1 MTHLELVP
9 VPPVAQLAGV
19 SQHYGKTVAL
29 NNITLDIP
37 ARCMVGLIG
46 PDGVGKSSLLSLISG
61 ARVIEQGNVMVLGGD
76 MRDPK
81 HRRDVCPRIAWMPQ
95 GLGKNLYH
103 TLSVYENVDFF
114 ARLFGHDKAE
124 REVRINELLTS
135 TGLAPFRDRPAGKLS
150 GGMKQKLGLCC
161 ALIHDPEL
169 LILDEPTTGVDPLS
183 RAQFWDLIDSIR
195 QRQSN
200 MSVLVATAYMEEAER
215 FDWLVAM
222 NAGEVLA
229 TGSAEE
235 LRQQTQS
242 ATLEEAFIA
251 LLPEAQRQAHQAV
264 VIPPYQAEN
273 AEIAI
278 EARDLT
284 MRFGSFVA
292 VDHVNFRIPRGEI
305 FGFLGSNGCGK
316 STTMKM
322 LTGLLPASEGE
333 AWLFGQPVDPKDI
346 DTRRRVGYMS
356 QAFSLYNELTV
367 RQNLE
372 LHARLF
378 HIPEAEIP
386 ARVAEMSERFKLNDV
401 EDVLPE
407 SLPLGIRQRLSLA
420 VAVIHRPEMLILDEP
435 TSGVDPVARDMFW
448 QLMVDLS
455 RQDKVTIFI
464 STHFMNEAERCDRI
478 SLMHAG
484 KVLASGTPQELVE
497 KRGAASLEEAFIAYL
512 QEAAGQSNE
521 AEAPPVIHDATLA
534 PRQGFS
540 LRRLFS
546 YSRREALELRRDPV
560 RSTLALMGTV
570 ILMLIMGY
578 GISMDVENLRFAVL
592 DRDQTVSSQ
601 AWTLNLSGSRY
612 FIEQPPLTSYDELDR
627 RMRAGDITVA
637 IEIPP
642 NFGRDIARGTPVEL
656 GVWIDGAMPS
666 RAETVK
672 GYVQAMHQ
680 SWLQD
685 VASRQSAPASQSG
698 LMNIETRYRYNPDVK
713 SLPAIVP
720 AVIPLLL
727 MMIPSMLSALSVV
740 REKELGSIINLYVTP
755 TTRSEFL
762 LGKQLPYIALGM
774 LNFFLLCALS
784 VFVFGVPHK
793 GSFLTLTLAALLYI
807 IIATGMGLLIST
819 FMKSQIAAIFGTAI
833 ITLIPA
839 TQFSG
844 MIDPVASLEGPG
856 RWIGEVYPTSHFLTI
871 ARGTFS
877 KALDLTDLWQLF
889 YPVADSHP
897 AGDGLKHPAA
907 EKTGGMMRHL
917 RNIFNLGI
925 KELRSLLGDK
935 AMLTLIVFS
944 FTVSVYSSATVTPG
958 SLNLA
963 PIAIADMDQSQLS
976 NRIVNS
982 FYRPWFLPPEM
993 ITADEMDAGLDA
1005 GRYTFAI
1012 NIPPNFQ
1019 RDVLA
1024 GRQPDIQVNVDAT
1037 RMSQAFTGNGYIQNI
1052 INGEVNSFVARYRDN
1067 SEPLVSLETRM
1078 RFNPN
1083 LDPAWFGGVMAI
1095 INNITMLAIVLT
1107 GSALIREREHGT
1119 VEHLL
1124 VMPITPFE
1132 IMMAKIWSMGLV
1144 VLVVSGLSLVLMVK
1158 GVLGVPIEG
1167 SIPLFMLGVALSL
1180 FATTSIGI
1188 FMGTIA
1194 RSMPQL
1200 GLLVILVLLPL
1211 QMLSGGSTPRES
1223 MPQMVQ
1229 DIMLTMPTTHFVSL
1243 AQAILYRGAG
1253 FEIVWPQFL
1262 TLMAIGGVF
1271 FTIALLRFRKT
1282 IGTMA

>member
-1 MTHLELVP
+1 MMHLELVP

-61 ARVIEQGNVMVLGGD
+61 ARVIEQGGVMVLGGD

-124 REVRINELLTS
+124 REVRINELLAS

-242 ATLEEAFIA
+242 ATLEEAFIN
-251 LLPEAQRQAHQAV
+251 LLPQAQRQAHQAV
-264 VIPPYQAEN
+264 VIPPYQPEN

-284 MRFGSFVA
+284 MRFGFFVA

-464 STHFMNEAERCDRI
+464 STHFMNEAQRCDRI

-484 KVLASGTPQELVE
+484 KVLASGTPPELVE

-521 AEAPPVIHDATLA
+521 AEAPPVVHDTTHA

-685 VASRQSAPASQSG
+685 VASRQSTPASQSG

-889 YPVADSHP
+889 IP
-897 AGDGLKHPAA
+897 
-907 EKTGGMMRHL
+907 
-917 RNIFNLGI
+917 
-925 KELRSLLGDK
+925 LL
-935 AMLTLIVFS
+935 
-944 FTVSVYSSATVTPG
+944 
-958 SLNLA
+958 
-963 PIAIADMDQSQLS
+963 IAI
-976 NRIVNS
+976 
-982 FYRPWFLPPEM
+982 
-993 ITADEMDAGLDA
+993 
-1005 GRYTFAI
+1005 
-1012 NIPPNFQ
+1012 
-1019 RDVLA
+1019 
-1024 GRQPDIQVNVDAT
+1024 
-1037 RMSQAFTGNGYIQNI
+1037 
-1052 INGEVNSFVARYRDN
+1052 
-1067 SEPLVSLETRM
+1067 PLV
-1078 RFNPN
+1078 
-1083 LDPAWFGGVMAI
+1083 
-1095 INNITMLAIVLT
+1095 
-1107 GSALIREREHGT
+1107 
-1119 VEHLL
+1119 
-1124 VMPITPFE
+1124 
-1132 IMMAKIWSMGLV
+1132 MGLSI
-1144 VLVVSGLSLVLMVK
+1144 LLLK
-1158 GVLGVPIEG
+1158 KQEG
-1167 SIPLFMLGVALSL
+1167 
-1180 FATTSIGI
+1180 
-1188 FMGTIA
+1188 
-1194 RSMPQL
+1194 
-1200 GLLVILVLLPL
+1200 
-1211 QMLSGGSTPRES
+1211 
-1223 MPQMVQ
+1223 
-1229 DIMLTMPTTHFVSL
+1229 
-1243 AQAILYRGAG
+1243 
-1253 FEIVWPQFL
+1253 
-1262 TLMAIGGVF
+1262 
-1271 FTIALLRFRKT
+1271 
-1282 IGTMA
+1282 